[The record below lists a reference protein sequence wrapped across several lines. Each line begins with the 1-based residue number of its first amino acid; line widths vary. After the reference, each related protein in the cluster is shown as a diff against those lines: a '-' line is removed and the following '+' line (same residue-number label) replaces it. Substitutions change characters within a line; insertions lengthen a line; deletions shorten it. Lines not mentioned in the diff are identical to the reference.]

1 MNRSVFVLAA
11 VVAAGVAA
19 VALRPQA
26 GRWHVVLGE
35 SAGKE
40 VIVAVDTATGWT
52 YWREP
57 GVIGWNPV
65 PPPK

>member
-1 MNRSVFVLAA
+1 LAA
-11 VVAAGVAA
+11 VVVAA
-19 VALRPQA
+19 VAAVVVLRPQA
-26 GRWHVVLGE
+26 GRWHIVLGE

-57 GVIGWNPV
+57 GVMGWTPV